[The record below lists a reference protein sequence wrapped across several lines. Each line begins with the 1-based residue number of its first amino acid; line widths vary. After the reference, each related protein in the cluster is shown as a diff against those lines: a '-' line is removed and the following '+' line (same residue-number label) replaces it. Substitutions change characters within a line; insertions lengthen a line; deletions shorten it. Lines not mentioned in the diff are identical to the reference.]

1 MLQVVLDIDY
11 EVGRTLSMLARLIE
25 VDIGAVVDLFG
36 DETQSLADLHLEL
49 FGRDLGL
56 LLLPSEEMIDEKP

>member
-1 MLQVVLDIDY
+1 ML
-11 EVGRTLSMLARLIE
+11 SRLIE
-25 VDIGAVVDLFG
+25 VDVGAVVDLFG